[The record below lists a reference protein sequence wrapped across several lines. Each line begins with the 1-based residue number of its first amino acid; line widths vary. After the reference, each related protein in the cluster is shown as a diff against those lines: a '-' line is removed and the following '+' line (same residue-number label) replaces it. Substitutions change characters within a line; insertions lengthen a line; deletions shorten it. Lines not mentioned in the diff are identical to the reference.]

1 MRIRGRAGA
10 LLGLLAIGAVIAG
23 VAASTSAQPKEYR
36 IGAIME
42 LSGPFSQW
50 GAPMRDAIQLAVD
63 TINASGGVKGVP
75 LRLVIYDGR
84 SRGTE
89 AVLLAKRL
97 AEGDKVVAIIG
108 PGTSPTT
115 MPVIPYVSQVGI
127 PTLSMGSS
135 DRIIEPP
142 ADRRWM
148 FRAPYGSRQN
158 AEKLIEHFKAK
169 GIRKVGFM
177 SVNNAYGDTGREEF
191 QKAAGPAG
199 IEVVAWEKFGA
210 TDTDMKPQ
218 LTKLR
223 ALAPQAIVVWSIPPA
238 ASIVQK
244 NRAELAIDGIAF
256 YHDNGASL
264 TPQFVELAGGAAEGA
279 YAVVI
284 KLDVVDELPASD
296 PQRALLLRFR
306 DQFQSRFGFDVG
318 GLYGEAFD
326 CVLLIA
332 KGLETAGEDREKL
345 RDAIEHV
352 KGLAGIGGVYSL
364 SPTDHNGLSPRDLMI
379 GRVKNGKWTTVK

>member
-1 MRIRGRAGA
+1 MNTTLTMGR
-10 LLGLLAIGAVIAG
+10 LLAVLAAVLLVMPPATP
-23 VAASTSAQPKEYR
+23 ATAQGREYR

-63 TINASGGVKGVP
+63 NINAAGGVKGVP
-75 LRLVIYDGR
+75 LKLVLYDGR

-89 AVLLAKRL
+89 AALLAKRL
-97 AEGDKVVAIIG
+97 VEQDKVVAIIG

-115 MPVIPYVSQVGI
+115 MPVIPYVTQVGI

-142 ADRRWM
+142 AERKWM
-148 FRAPYGSRQN
+148 FRPPYGSRHN
-158 AEKLIEHFKAK
+158 VEKLVEHFKAR
-169 GIRKVGFM
+169 GIKKIAFL

-199 IEVVAWEKFGA
+199 LEVVAWEKFGG

-218 LTKLR
+218 LTKIR
-223 ALAPQAIVVWSIPPA
+223 GLAPQAVIVWAIPPG

-244 NRAELAIDGIAF
+244 NRAELGLTIPF

-264 TPQFVELAGGAAEGA
+264 TPQFIELAGGAAEGA
-279 YAVVI
+279 HAVVI
-284 KLDVVDELPASD
+284 KVDVLDEVAASD
-296 PQRALLLRFR
+296 PQKPVLARFKQ
-306 DQFQSRFGFDVG
+306 QFESRFGMDVG
-318 GLYGEAFD
+318 GLYGEAYD

-332 KGLETAGEDREKL
+332 RALETAGDNREKL
-345 RDAIEHV
+345 REALEQV
-352 KGLAGIGGVYSL
+352 KGLVGVAGIYTMSA
-364 SPTDHNGLSPRDLMI
+364 TDHNGVSARDLVI
-379 GRVKNGKWTTVK
+379 GQVKNGKWTIVK